1 MASTPST
8 PNDGSDAPGVRE
20 DGPAQID
27 KWSEQ
32 ASLYSDVSSRI
43 TELHAADLVTLLKD
57 DILTAR
63 VILDVGGGTGA
74 FAKAYAQQFPRG
86 VPGQTLIVS
95 DLSPGMVEKA
105 RETVRLPP
113 DFQTRV
119 VFQEE
124 DGEKLGGIDD
134 DSVDVVVSLFAI
146 FLIPDQEAAAR
157 AVRRVLK
164 KPGGTFANGSW
175 VFDQSASLVS
185 LGFGVSVQDAFLLPN
200 ELVDPSKADRTGV
213 PYFEWATRELARR
226 KLTDDYRLDG
236 VTVSCALHTFGCSFD
251 PLWAMMLKNPMSVI
265 ATASEA
271 DQQRAKD
278 ALRVFL
284 ESDGVSSVD
293 RPLLL
298 STASILAIGRGVQ

>member
-1 MASTPST
+1 MASSSPSSP
-8 PNDGSDAPGVRE
+8 PNDGSDAKN
-20 DGPAQID
+20 DPAQID

-32 ASLYSDVSSRI
+32 AKLYSDVSARI

-57 DILTAR
+57 DILKAE

-74 FAKAYAQQFPRG
+74 FARAYVQQFPRG
-86 VPGQTLIVS
+86 VPNQTLIVS

-105 RETVRLPP
+105 KETVRLPP

-124 DGEKLGGIDD
+124 DGTRLDGIDD

-146 FLIPDQEAAAR
+146 FLIPDQEAAAL

-164 KPGGTFANGSW
+164 KPGGAFANASW
-175 VFDQSASLVS
+175 IFDQSDNLVAQ
-185 LGFGVSVQDAFLLPN
+185 GFGVSVQDAFQLPN
-200 ELVDPSKADRTGV
+200 ELIDPPKADRGRV
-213 PYFEWATRELARR
+213 SYFEWADRESAQR
-226 KLTDDYRLDG
+226 KLTNDYRLDR
-236 VTVSCALHTFGCSFD
+236 VTVACALHTFGCSFE
-251 PLWAMMLKNPMSVI
+251 PLWTMMLKNPMSVI
-265 ATASEA
+265 ATASEG

-298 STASILAIGRGVQ
+298 STASILAIGRGVR